1 MKLVLLLPGVY
12 KNCPKMGQLQ
22 SIDFLEA
29 FGPMTRQALYTV
41 SSQETGVLGF
51 KNFKLELIN
60 SNFKWFV
67 PPGRLMK

>member
-1 MKLVLLLPGVY
+1 MLLLPGVY
-12 KNCPKMGQLQ
+12 KNCPKMGQPQ

-29 FGPMTRQALYTV
+29 FGPMTRQVLYTV

-60 SNFKWFV
+60 SNLKWFLSPV
-67 PPGRLMK
+67 RLMK

>member
-1 MKLVLLLPGVY
+1 MLLPQGVP

-29 FGPMTRQALYTV
+29 FGPMTRQALYIV
-41 SSQETGVLGF
+41 SSQETGVFGF

-60 SNFKWFV
+60 SNLKWFLSPV
-67 PPGRLMK
+67 RLMK